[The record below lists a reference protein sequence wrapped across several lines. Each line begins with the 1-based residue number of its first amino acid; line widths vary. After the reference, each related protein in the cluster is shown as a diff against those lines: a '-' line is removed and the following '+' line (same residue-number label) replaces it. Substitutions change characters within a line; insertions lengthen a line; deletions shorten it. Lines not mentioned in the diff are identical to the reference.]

1 MGLIRAI
8 KGAAGSALA
17 DTWKEFFSC
26 DALRPEILMAKGVK
40 QVSSRSSNTK
50 GSDNVISNGSGIAV
64 ADGQCMLIVD
74 QGKVV
79 EVCSEPGQYTYDMSS
94 EPSLFCGNLGRSII
108 DTFKQIGRRIS
119 YGGDTGKDQRVYY
132 INTKEILGNRYG
144 TPNPIPF
151 RVVDKNIGLDADIAI
166 RCNGEYSYKIT
177 NPILFYTN
185 VCGNVS
191 GDYERENIDSQL
203 KTELLTA
210 LQPAFGKLSEMG
222 IRYSALSAHTMEISN
237 ALNDILTEKWKN
249 VRGIEVVSFGVNS
262 VTASK
267 EDEDFIKNLQKTAV
281 LKDPTMAAATMTEAQ
296 AEAMK
301 SAASNTAT
309 GPMFA
314 FAGMNMANQVG
325 GLNAGQL
332 YQMGAEQKAAANA
345 AQQNAQAQQNVTG
358 QAAQAAPQADA
369 TWTCSCGTVNNGNF
383 CYNCGSKRPDASW
396 TCSCGTVN
404 KGNFCSN
411 CGKPRNQQ

>member
-1 MGLIRAI
+1 MGLIKAI

-17 DTWKEFFSC
+17 DTWKEFFTC

-50 GSDNVISNGSGIAV
+50 GSDNVITNGSGIAV

-79 EVCSEPGQYTYDMSS
+79 EFCSEPGEYTYDQSS
-94 EPSLFCGNLGRSII
+94 EPSIFCGNLGKGIV
-108 DTFKQIGRRIS
+108 DTFKQIGKRFT
-119 YGGDTGKDQRVYY
+119 YGGDTAKDQRVYY
-132 INTKEILGNRYG
+132 INTKEIIGNRYG

-151 RVVDKNIGLDADIAI
+151 RVVDKNIGLDVDIAI

-177 NPILFYTN
+177 DPILFYTN

-222 IRYSALSAHTMEISN
+222 IRYSALPAHTMEICD

-249 VRGIEVVSFGVNS
+249 VRGMEVVSFGLNS

-267 EDEDFIKNLQKTAV
+267 EDEELIKNLQRTAV

-332 YQMGAEQKAAANA
+332 YQMGAEQKQNAA
-345 AQQNAQAQQNVTG
+345 AQQAQQSAQAQQ
-358 QAAQAAPQADA
+358 PQADG

-383 CYNCGSKRPDASW
+383 CSNCGTRRPDAGW